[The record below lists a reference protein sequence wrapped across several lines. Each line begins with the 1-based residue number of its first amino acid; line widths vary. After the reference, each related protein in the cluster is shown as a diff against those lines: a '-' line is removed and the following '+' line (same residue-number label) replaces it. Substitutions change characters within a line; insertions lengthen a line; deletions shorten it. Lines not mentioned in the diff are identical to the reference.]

1 MTRRRSRRKPKL
13 TTIYF
18 DKSQFVEKELQDK
31 ITLWMLRVIINIG
44 GHKEFIDN
52 KKYFAKNEIAYF
64 LDTGEYVDMDEDDYN
79 RQDPINIL
87 KSNLK
92 KLEKRKRF
100 TSSKILTKNI
110 KQISKLMD
118 LNTYRNRYLSFQYL
132 YINTKY

>member
-1 MTRRRSRRKPKL
+1 MTRRKSRRKPNR
-13 TTIYF
+13 TTINF
-18 DKSQFVEKELQDK
+18 DKSQLVEKELQDK
-31 ITLWMLRVIINIG
+31 ISLWMLRAIINLG

-52 KKYFAKNEIAYF
+52 KKYFRKDEIAYF

-118 LNTYRNRYLSFQYL
+118 L
-132 YINTKY
+132 KYAGS

>member
-1 MTRRRSRRKPKL
+1 MTRRKSRRKPNR
-13 TTIYF
+13 TTINF
-18 DKSQFVEKELQDK
+18 DKSQLVEKELQDK
-31 ITLWMLRVIINIG
+31 ITLWMLRVIINLG

-52 KKYFAKNEIAYF
+52 KKNFRNEEIAYF

-79 RQDPINIL
+79 RQDPINKL

-92 KLEKRKRF
+92 RLEKRKRF

-118 LNTYRNRYLSFQYL
+118 L
-132 YINTKY
+132 KYAGS